1 MKLTFYG
8 ACKTVT
14 GSCYLVETEDTKL
27 LVDCGMYQGSKEL
40 KERNYGDF
48 LFNPAEIDYVVLTHA
63 HIDHSGLIPKLMK
76 KGYKG
81 PIITTKATID
91 LCSIML
97 PDSGHI
103 QELEIERKNRKILR
117 AGKPLLEPIYDH
129 LDASKVML
137 QFKGVDYDL
146 VTELSPTVAI
156 RLRDAGHILG
166 SAIVEMW
173 IKENGKKTK
182 IVFSGDLGNFNQP
195 IINDPT
201 NIDDADYLIMES
213 TYGNRIH
220 GDIGDKKE
228 VLLKVISE
236 TFERGGNL
244 IIPAFAVERTQ
255 DILYYLGI
263 LEHQGRLPDCDIY
276 VDSPLAISASEI
288 FKASVQYYDEETR
301 KAYETSGQSPIILK
315 KLKMARSQEESMRLN
330 EIKGRAIIIS
340 ASGMC
345 EAGRIKHHLKHNLWR
360 PESSILF
367 VGFQAEGTL
376 GRQIIDGQR
385 LVKIHGEEI
394 AVKAKIYNIEGFSA
408 HADQP
413 ALLKWAGSFK
423 NLPKRVFL
431 VHGEIEGIEKLKELL
446 EKNMNLNVTVPEW
459 QQSYDLAEDKQAS
472 VSEKMTGRDLE
483 LLYNT
488 VINKLNLM
496 YKNDMEKND
505 LELLY
510 DKLKY
515 IEKAI

>member
-14 GSCYLVETEDTKL
+14 GSCYLIETEDIKI
-27 LVDCGMYQGSKEL
+27 LVDCGMYQGPKEL
-40 KERNYGDF
+40 KERNYGEF

-63 HIDHSGLIPKLMK
+63 HIDHSGLLPKLMK
-76 KGYKG
+76 KGFKG
-81 PIITTKATID
+81 PIITTKPTME

-103 QELEIERKNRKILR
+103 QELEVERKNRKLLR
-117 AGKPLLEPIYDH
+117 AGKEILQPIYDH
-129 LDASKVML
+129 IDAGKVML
-137 QFKGVDYDL
+137 QFKGLDYEL
-146 VTELSPTVAI
+146 LTELSPTVSI

-173 IKENGKKTK
+173 IKKDEEKIK
-182 IVFSGDLGNFNQP
+182 IVFSGDLGNYNQP
-195 IINDPT
+195 IVNDPT
-201 NIDDADYLIMES
+201 NIDYADYLIMES

-220 GDIGDKKE
+220 EKIGDKKE
-228 VLLKVISE
+228 ILLRIIEE

-263 LEHQGRLPDCDIY
+263 LEKEGKLPDCDIY
-276 VDSPLAISASEI
+276 IDSPLAISASEI
-288 FKASVQYYDEETR
+288 FKSSVQYYDEETR
-301 KAYETSGQSPIILK
+301 KAYEISGQSPIILQ
-315 KLKMARSQEESMRLN
+315 KLKMARTQEESMRLN
-330 EIKGRAIIIS
+330 EVRGHAIIIS

-360 PESSILF
+360 PESSVLF
-367 VGFQAEGTL
+367 VGYQAEGTL
-376 GRQIIDGQR
+376 GRQIIDGKKT
-385 LVKIHGEEI
+385 VKIHGEEI

-413 ALLKWAGSFK
+413 ALLKWVSSFNK
-423 NLPKRVFL
+423 LPRKVFL

-446 EKNMNLNVTVPEW
+446 EKTLALDVIVPEW
-459 QQSYDLAEDKQAS
+459 KQSFELPEKQVSA
-472 VSEKMTGRDLE
+472 SEKLTDRDLE

-488 VINKLNLM
+488 VLSKLNQI
-496 YKNDMEKND
+496 YKTNMEKND

-510 DKLKY
+510 DKLKS
-515 IEKAI
+515 IEKVI

>member
-14 GSCYLVETEDTKL
+14 GSCYLIETEDTKL
-27 LVDCGMYQGSKEL
+27 LIDCGMYQGPKEL
-40 KERNYGDF
+40 KERNYRDF

-63 HIDHSGLIPKLMK
+63 HIDHSGLLPKLMK
-76 KGYKG
+76 KGFKG
-81 PIITTKATID
+81 PIITTKATMD

-103 QELEIERKNRKILR
+103 QELEIERKNRKLLR
-117 AGKPLLEPIYDH
+117 AGKQILEPIYDH

-137 QFKGVDYDL
+137 QFKGLDYEL
-146 VTELSPTVAI
+146 VTELSPTVSI
-156 RLRDAGHILG
+156 RLQDAGHILG

-173 IKENGKKTK
+173 IKQNEKKIK
-182 IVFSGDLGNFNQP
+182 LVFSGDLGNYNQP
-195 IINDPT
+195 IVKDPT

-220 GDIGDKKE
+220 ENKGDKKE
-228 VLLKVISE
+228 ILLKIIEE

-263 LEHQGRLPDCDIY
+263 LEQEGRLPDCDIY
-276 VDSPLAISASEI
+276 IDSPLAISASEI
-288 FKASVQYYDEETR
+288 FKTSVQYYDEETK
-301 KAYETSGQSPIILK
+301 KAYETLGQSPIILK
-315 KLKMARSQEESMRLN
+315 KLKMARTQEESMRLN
-330 EIKGRAIIIS
+330 EVRGRTIIIS

-360 PESSILF
+360 PESSVLF

-376 GRQIIDGQR
+376 GRQIIEGQKT
-385 LVKIHGEEI
+385 VKIHGEEI
-394 AVKAKIYNIEGFSA
+394 AVKAKIYNVEGFSA

-413 ALLKWAGSFK
+413 ALLKWVGSFK
-423 NLPKRVFL
+423 KLPRKVFL
-431 VHGEIEGIEKLKELL
+431 VHGEIEGIERLKGLL
-446 EKNMNLNVTVPEW
+446 EKNLSLDVIVPDW
-459 QQSYDLAEDKQAS
+459 QQSFELAAEKQ
-472 VSEKMTGRDLE
+472 VSTPKKLTDRDLE

-488 VINKLNLM
+488 VINKLNQV
-496 YKNDMEKND
+496 YKSEIEKSD

-510 DKLKY
+510 DKLKN